1 MSDHHYIEH
10 QITEAELDQF
20 ERHGYLIVEGALP
33 VELVE
38 QLESKVDTIH
48 QFYLDRAYDPYTES
62 TLTEH
67 HNFFTPIFLKMIPFS
82 LTY

>member
-1 MSDHHYIEH
+1 MLDHHYIEH

-38 QLESKVDTIH
+38 QLEYCRS
-48 QFYLDRAYDPYTES
+48 
-62 TLTEH
+62 
-67 HNFFTPIFLKMIPFS
+67 
-82 LTY
+82 